1 MRRVRIPENNNN
13 DPQAIFAVGIDQI
26 VSDRISKSTIFDDQ
40 ELRHRLNQCPSIE
53 IFEDYDGLYLYHCHN
68 LEHEDMGMMRNYYV
82 RAA

>member
-40 ELRHRLNQCPSIE
+40 ELRAMRRSPTKQAIPTSI
-53 IFEDYDGLYLYHCHN
+53 FAVVARQLF
-68 LEHEDMGMMRNYYV
+68 
-82 RAA
+82 